1 MKIALVQT
9 NPVIGDFNRNV
20 ARMLSWLEEAAARG
34 CSLAVFPELAVSGYP
49 PLDYLE
55 RNAFL
60 DAHDQAVA
68 RLISEAKGIGV
79 LCGVITRHTAA
90 TGKPLHNSAILFEE
104 GHLLF
109 TIYKRLLPTYDVFD
123 ETRYFEPGRESRAFT
138 YKGLRLGITICE
150 DIWNDPGLFPRQL
163 YTCDPLADLLLAG
176 GKAPDLFINIA
187 ASPFHLGKSA
197 FRNKLLASISRRFAQ
212 PTIYVNQVGGQDSL
226 IFDGQSLAL
235 GPDGRVAACGSRFQE
250 DLVVVDTDTW
260 QGDLHLT
267 PAEASGEIEPIAILH
282 EALVT
287 GTRDYVHK
295 CGFSKGLLGLS
306 GGIDSA
312 VCAALACAA
321 LGRENVWGIALPSP
335 FSSQASIDDA
345 HELARNLGIRFDLIP
360 ITDILEV
367 ELQALAPL
375 FAGRKTDVTEQNIQ
389 ARIRGNLLMALSNKF
404 GHLLLSTGNKSE
416 MAVGYCT
423 LYGDMSGGL
432 AIIADVPKCQ
442 VYELAR
448 FINRERPLI
457 PEHTISRAPSA
468 ELAPDQK
475 DEDDLPPYPVLDRI
489 LQAYLE
495 EHLTVAQIIDMG
507 FDPPVVKDV
516 VRRVRNN
523 EYKRKQAPLGLKVT
537 SKAFGY
543 GRRYPTAE
551 RFTEDL
557 A

>member
-1 MKIALVQT
+1 
-9 NPVIGDFNRNV
+9 
-20 ARMLSWLEEAAARG
+20 
-34 CSLAVFPELAVSGYP
+34 
-49 PLDYLE
+49 
-55 RNAFL
+55 
-60 DAHDQAVA
+60 
-68 RLISEAKGIGV
+68 
-79 LCGVITRHTAA
+79 
-90 TGKPLHNSAILFEE
+90 
-104 GHLLF
+104 
-109 TIYKRLLPTYDVFD
+109 
-123 ETRYFEPGRESRAFT
+123 
-138 YKGLRLGITICE
+138 
-150 DIWNDPGLFPRQL
+150 
-163 YTCDPLADLLLAG
+163 
-176 GKAPDLFINIA
+176 
-187 ASPFHLGKSA
+187 
-197 FRNKLLASISRRFAQ
+197 
-212 PTIYVNQVGGQDSL
+212 
-226 IFDGQSLAL
+226 
-235 GPDGRVAACGSRFQE
+235 
-250 DLVVVDTDTW
+250 
-260 QGDLHLT
+260 
-267 PAEASGEIEPIAILH
+267 
-282 EALVT
+282 
-287 GTRDYVHK
+287 
-295 CGFSKGLLGLS
+295 
-306 GGIDSA
+306 
-312 VCAALACAA
+312 LACAA